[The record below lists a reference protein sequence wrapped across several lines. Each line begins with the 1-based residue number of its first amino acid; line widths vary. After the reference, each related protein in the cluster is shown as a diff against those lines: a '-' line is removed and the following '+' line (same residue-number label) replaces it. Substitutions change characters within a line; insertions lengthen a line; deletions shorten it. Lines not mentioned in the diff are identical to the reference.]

1 MANRNLQW
9 QQNQVSTRKKGL
21 ANYKIIREVESS
33 PYQLFKA
40 RRIVDRLFCII
51 KRIDLSNLT
60 EEEKLLSFNEVKV
73 LASLKCQYIV
83 TCYDSFTE
91 GNSLYVVVEYTHM
104 GSLKKK
110 LANQRGKL
118 LGERSVWK
126 YFLQIAAAVLNM
138 NQNSILHGSLQPQ
151 SIFLNSKDDIRLSN
165 FGRAIRLSRSSHQRD
180 SHRAR
185 RKKGLTYNTKTE
197 MLSLGYLLYELC
209 TLKSVNDS
217 KQHSNNLSGMGL
229 GAVNGTNQANGK
241 VSYNDLAPISHG
253 YSPEL
258 ETLVK
263 DLLSSDPSQRPSIQ
277 EVWTSPLVRNKALNS
292 NVQMPKVFFPQLQ
305 VLNEMKNKYSSAKGG
320 RHWSRIGGQE
330 KNSRGM
336 GRNNFPLAD
345 AIRQIKW
352 DNAGGHGAAGGFELH
367 DYNDQL
373 HELQYGS
380 YHHPIN
386 GDINYRGNRGKG
398 QDNGRYNLRGS
409 MNGDGNI
416 HAQDLRTKVESDWIG
431 QKRGSINPSSH
442 GAQHMGSH
450 MGSEGSNKGPI
461 TAIMRKGN
469 GYPPTGK
476 GVTSPKGSKPG
487 NRNQGRRRLKDELD
501 NWMASK
507 ENDSRHSQ
515 MMPGGA
521 NGVSKDNRSKE
532 RLGKRTDLLNNMM
545 PDYGR
550 RKREMENEKLDWC
563 LKFLVMGPIGP
574 WSDNDDLVKNEFND
588 YVARSIQYT

>member
-51 KRIDLSNLT
+51 KRIDLSALT

-110 LANQRGKL
+110 LVSQRGKL
-118 LGERSVWK
+118 LSERSVWK
-126 YFLQIAAAVLNM
+126 YFVQIAAAVLNM
-138 NQNSILHGSLQPQ
+138 NQNSILHGSLQLQ

-165 FGRAIRLSRSSHQRD
+165 FGRAIRLSTSNGGNGAHPVRNR
-180 SHRAR
+180 R
-185 RKKGLTYNTKTE
+185 RKGVTYNTKTE
-197 MLSLGYLLYELC
+197 MLSLGCVLYELC
-209 TLKSVNDS
+209 TLKNVNDS
-217 KQHSNNLSGMGL
+217 RGTV
-229 GAVNGTNQANGK
+229 VNGTSVMNGGWK
-241 VSYNDLAPISHG
+241 INYADLNPISTG

-258 ETLVK
+258 ESLVK
-263 DLLSSDPSQRPSIQ
+263 DLLACDASQRPTIQ
-277 EVWTSPLVRNKALNS
+277 EIWTSPLVRNKALNS

-305 VLNEMKNKYSSAKGG
+305 VLNEMKHKYASGK
-320 RHWSRIGGQE
+320 RHWTRMCGQE
-330 KNSRGM
+330 RNSRM

-352 DNAGGHGAAGGFELH
+352 DNASNVTHAAGLELH
-367 DYNDQL
+367 DYNGHLQ
-373 HELQYGS
+373 ELQYANGS
-380 YHHPIN
+380 AGGYHLIN
-386 GDINYRGNRGKG
+386 GDINYRG
-398 QDNGRYNLRGS
+398 S
-409 MNGDGNI
+409 V

-431 QKRGSINPSSH
+431 QKRAVPEAPESSN
-442 GAQHMGSH
+442 GAM
-450 MGSEGSNKGPI
+450 
-461 TAIMRKGN
+461 AIMRKAN
-469 GYPPTGK
+469 GHGGRGGK
-476 GVTSPKGSKPG
+476 SVMSPKGAAHKD
-487 NRNQGRRRLKDELD
+487 GRRRLPLLKDELD

-507 ENDSRHSQ
+507 ENNSQGDKLAKGKGRSSRQSEKDHN
-515 MMPGGA
+515 GGTK
-521 NGVSKDNRSKE
+521 VSHVDLLKMRQKKE
-532 RLGKRTDLLNNMM
+532 R
-545 PDYGR
+545 
-550 RKREMENEKLDWC
+550 ENHKLDRC

-574 WSDNDDLVKNEFND
+574 WSDNDDFMKNEFND
-588 YVARSIQYT
+588 YVARSIAQL